1 MFSVVVGLVKSKSSV
16 VGDPLPI
23 RLRVSYAGERV
34 DFRLGVSVEA
44 EKWSAEAQ
52 RALPGIRTKGGLT
65 GASINKK
72 IDSAITKITQTFA
85 RYDLE
90 DGVPSPRVL
99 RSEFNRFLGAR
110 SAPTK
115 KSNDF
120 FSYHERFVGEQSV
133 LNSWSRS
140 HKNRHVTVRNHLK
153 AFSPSLRFSD
163 IDRDFLLSFLNYLF
177 TLELRNTTINKML
190 SYLRNFL
197 KWAYHAGLYRGDQHI
212 TFTPK
217 LKGSDGTFKTVVYLT
232 WEELMAVYSLDIPP
246 GKNYLERVR
255 DIFCFL
261 CFTGLRF
268 SDVFNL
274 SKVDIHRERI
284 RVVTQKTVAPLYI
297 ELNKYSEALLEKYKG
312 LPGDRAF
319 PVISNQKMND
329 YLKELGRL
337 AGLTEEVKM
346 VYFIGAERFEYT
358 IPKSEVLST
367 HCGRRTFIVLALRL
381 GIPTVVIMKW
391 TGHRSL
397 QAMKPYIEIV
407 DALKEEEMKKISSA
421 GDRLSPK

>member
-1 MFSVVVGLVKSKSSV
+1 MFSVVVGLVKSKSSG

-23 RLRVSYAGERV
+23 RLRVSWMGERV
-34 DFRLGVSVEA
+34 DFRLGISIEPD
-44 EKWSAEAQ
+44 KWSQEAQ
-52 RALPGIRTKGGLT
+52 RALPGIRTKGGMT

-72 IDSAITKITQTFA
+72 IDSAITEITQIFA
-85 RYDLE
+85 RYDME
-90 DGVPSPRVL
+90 DRVPSPRAL
-99 RSEFNRFLGAR
+99 RDDFNRYLGDR
-110 SAPTK
+110 SAPSK
-115 KSNDF
+115 IKNDF
-120 FSYHERFVGEQSV
+120 FSVYERFIREQSV

-140 HKNRHVTVRNHLK
+140 HKNRHLTVRNHLRS
-153 AFSPSLRFSD
+153 FSPSLRFSD
-163 IDRDFLLSFLNYLF
+163 VDRDFMISFLNYLF
-177 TLELRNTTINKML
+177 SLELRNTTINKLL

-197 KWAYHAGLYRGDQHI
+197 NWSYHEGLYRGDQHE
-212 TFTPK
+212 TFKPK
-217 LKGSDGTFKTVVYLT
+217 LKGADGSFKTVVYLT
-232 WEELMAVYSLDIPP
+232 WEELMTIYNLEIPP
-246 GKNYLERVR
+246 SKMYLDRVR
-255 DIFCFL
+255 DVFCFL

-274 SKVDIHRERI
+274 SKVDIQRERI

-319 PVISNQKMND
+319 PVISNQKMNE

-346 VYFIGAERFEYT
+346 VYFIGSERFEYSL
-358 IPKSEVLST
+358 PKSEVLST

-391 TGHRSL
+391 TGHRSIH
-397 QAMKPYIEIV
+397 AMKPYIEIV

-421 GDRLSPK
+421 GERLDKK